1 MAKTPI
7 PVGFVGLS
15 SKPEWSWAVAAHLPY
30 FAQSTNYKIAALQ
43 NSSVETAKKAIEV
56 HKLGDDVHAHGDVQ
70 SIASDPSVDLVAI
83 AVKVPLH
90 AAAVEA
96 ALNAGK
102 SVFCEWHL
110 ARNGA
115 EAERLTSVA
124 QDKGAKT
131 LIGL

>member
-7 PVGFVGLS
+7 PVGFTN
-15 SKPEWSWAVAAHLPY
+15 KPSEWSWAVAAHLPY
-30 FAQSTNYKIAALQ
+30 FAKSTNYKIAALQ
-43 NSSVETAKKAIEV
+43 NSSVKTAKKAVDV
-56 HKLGDDVHAHGDVQ
+56 HKLGDDVYAHDNVQ
-70 SIASDPSVDLVAI
+70 SIASDPNVDLVAI

-102 SVFCEWHL
+102 SVFCEWPL

-115 EAERLTSVA
+115 ESERLASLA
-124 QDKGAKT
+124 QQKGA
-131 LIGL
+131 